1 MPVVTDFDQSDDW
14 KDREIRYLRGEVEKL
29 RAELAAARKADPMR
43 NLELRERGLANWVE
57 WL

>member
-29 RAELAAARKADPMR
+29 RAELAAARKVDPMR

>member
-29 RAELAAARKADPMR
+29 RAELAAARKADPIR
-43 NLELRERGLANWVE
+43 NIELRERGLANWVE

>member
-1 MPVVTDFDQSDDW
+1 MVTDFDQSDDW

-29 RAELAAARKADPMR
+29 RAELAAARKADPIR
-43 NLELRERGLANWVE
+43 NIELRERGLANWVE